1 MLSPKASA
9 VIPSSEQEV
18 LALTIEDAID
28 LGLNGSIRDGHR
40 ALQVG
45 LELAREEEANGEPW
59 GSALAAL
66 WQAAVDEYCARFGA
80 KLTGLPVEGPAD
92 QSRRYQAA

>member
-1 MLSPKASA
+1 MFSPKASA

-45 LELAREEEANGEPW
+45 LELAREAEDNGEEW
-59 GSALAAL
+59 GAALAAL
-66 WQAAVDEYCARFGA
+66 WQAAVDEYCSQFGA
-80 KLTGLPVEGPAD
+80 KLTGIPAVNHMD
-92 QSRRYQAA
+92 RDHRYQAA

>member
-1 MLSPKASA
+1 MFSAQATA

-28 LGLNGSIRDGHR
+28 LGLSGSIRDGHR

-45 LELAREEEANGEPW
+45 LELAREAEANGEAW
-59 GSALAAL
+59 GPALAAL
-66 WQAAVDEYCARFGA
+66 WQAAVDEYCAQFGA
-80 KLTGLPVEGPAD
+80 TLTGLTVVGPAD
-92 QSRRYQAA
+92 RDRRYQAA

>member
-1 MLSPKASA
+1 MFSANASA
-9 VIPSSEQEV
+9 VIPDSEQEV

-45 LELAREEEANGEPW
+45 LELAQEADGNGEVW
-59 GSALAAL
+59 GSALVVL
-66 WQAAVDEYCARFGA
+66 WQAAVDEYCAQFGA
-80 KLTGLPVEGPAD
+80 RLTGIASGD
-92 QSRRYQAA
+92 HMDRDRRYQAA

>member
-1 MLSPKASA
+1 MNSAKASA

-45 LELAREEEANGEPW
+45 LELAREAEANGEAW
-59 GSALAAL
+59 GPALAGL
-66 WQAAVDEYCARFGA
+66 WQAAVDEYCAQFGA
-80 KLTGLPVEGPAD
+80 RLTGIPAEEATD
-92 QSRRYQAA
+92 RNRRYQAA